1 MPELSEPTGLTTLPY
16 TVHPIRTERLL
27 LRPLTE
33 ADVEDVFAY
42 QSIPD
47 VVRHLPWP
55 LRTFDE
61 SREHTLKRSGFTRLQ
76 KNNDGIVLAAEL
88 VEPGAAAGRVIGDFS
103 IILQSSENAQVEV
116 GWVLHPDYQGKGYAT
131 EGASAVLDLAF
142 GEIGAHRVHAQLGPA
157 NTASAALCRRL
168 GMRHEAHLVE
178 SEIFKGSWGD
188 LDVYAILD
196 REWTI
201 RPS

>member
-33 ADVEDVFAY
+33 SDVADVFAY

-61 SREHTLKRSGFTRLQ
+61 SREHTLKRAGFTLLE
-76 KNNDGIVLAAEL
+76 KDGDGIVLAAEL
-88 VEPGAAAGRVIGDFS
+88 AGPDGSASRVIGDFS
-103 IILQSSENAQVEV
+103 IILRSSENAQVEV

-131 EGASAVLDLAF
+131 EGASAMLDLAF
-142 GEIGAHRVHAQLGPA
+142 GELGAHRVRAELGPA
-157 NTASAALCRRL
+157 NTTSASLCRRL
-168 GMRHEAHLVE
+168 GMRHEAHFVE
-178 SEIFKGSWGD
+178 SEIFKGGWGD